1 MKVGIS
7 NHHVHLTKEHLN
19 ILFGSDYNL
28 EIDHML
34 YQPKEFASKSYVT
47 LIGPKDKIEH
57 VRVLGPIRDYTQVEV
72 SKTDCYKLG
81 VDAPVRNSGDLLGSS
96 PIKILG
102 PNGIIDLKEG
112 LIIASRHIHLTPKD
126 VKDLDLEG
134 VNKVKIKI
142 KGIKGGIL
150 NNVYLKVSDD
160 SKLECHLDTDDANGN
175 LVNNLDEVEII
186 K

>member
-7 NHHVHLTKEHLN
+7 NHHVHLTNEHLN
-19 ILFGSDYNL
+19 ILFGHDFNL

-34 YQPKEFASKSYVT
+34 NQPKEFASKSYVT

-57 VRVLGPIRDYTQVEV
+57 VRVLGPIRNYTQIEV

-81 VDAPVRNSGDLLGSS
+81 IEAPVRNSNDLVGSS
-96 PIKILG
+96 PIKIVG
-102 PNGIIDLKEG
+102 PKGSLDLKEG

-126 VKDLDLEG
+126 VKDLNLEG
-134 VNKVKIKI
+134 INKVKIKI
-142 KGIKGGIL
+142 NGIKGGIL
-150 NNVYLKVSDD
+150 DNVYLKVNDNY
-160 SKLECHLDTDDANGN
+160 KLECHLDTDDANAN
-175 LVNNLDEVEII
+175 LLNNQDEVEII